1 MESYETGEYHYDKQT
16 LLSEHEL
23 LLTRT
28 QTNTIDSS
36 IQTIELQTSKL
47 IELNNLRA
55 IKISDLTPGHN
66 NANKLIYSTQ
76 ITPIAIAE
84 VIYFI
89 IEDEYSNVC
98 RVSIPA
104 NVDTVHLVK
113 GVRLAFSNPIYKM
126 AFDGRYSLVVHNTSN
141 ISLLPFESF
150 AQLKSEKPPTNS
162 NDIQYQNKEILNTNA
177 DNTTSEQGD
186 TKLEINNEI
195 ETNQPNC
202 SMLSSLENNEID
214 LLSMQINPVE
224 SLLQQLDQEQ
234 QEEAD
239 ITSTSIYL
247 GQSSK
252 IASEGDGFNFSQF
265 GKRLFTEGRY
275 LQAIVQYTCA
285 IHADTNNAVF
295 YSNRAQCYSK
305 IGEFENALTDFKRAT
320 QLDPE
325 SFKCQYLVALTW
337 SRIGN
342 HNLSLDLLRK
352 IKPKNSGDSQLVR
365 EIIKE
370 EEKFT
375 ENIKGK
381 FDFIAMRRDETKQ
394 NKIGEFI
401 GPIQIL
407 PSPKHGRG
415 LFTTR
420 RVKKGENLC
429 VVKAIE
435 LLDTNLSNCGCD
447 NCRKKTIKNAPLKE
461 SLFAKVV
468 ECARKSKL
476 TTARLVSLCDTS
488 IKKVN
493 IGLYS
498 SCGHEFA
505 KNFDTSLY
513 PVDKLQTLVEDNLYL
528 ELDHFDPAGVFHSP
542 NVFPSNSLFPK
553 DISLESFSL
562 EAFTSRFQ
570 LSKPLSPM
578 VPFFSGVWLLPSFI
592 NHSCMPNAYKIFIR
606 DVCIVRAI
614 TDIPE
619 GEEVFASYCRLSLF
633 TSTPVRHEFLGF
645 KCECNYCE
653 FEKKSHVMKINSEIF
668 SMYQYL
674 QTFDNIPHCVKNSA
688 VRRRDTKQFTREIWL
703 DIKNKIILF
712 AKQLKLNKKD
722 EFFSMP
728 FQSIVFALMRMNV
741 CRADAFE
748 LFLEAEPYIS
758 IFEPETYVLCWY
770 YFSMFF
776 CTDLRCAEDI
786 RYAIADKKL
795 HEIQDVF
802 T

>member
-1 MESYETGEYHYDKQT
+1 MASYETGEYHYDKQT

-76 ITPIAIAE
+76 ITPIATAE

-113 GVRLAFSNPIYKM
+113 GVRLAFSNPNYKM

-141 ISLLPFESF
+141 ISLLQFDSF
-150 AQLKSEKPPTNS
+150 AQLKSETGFPSSRHSHDK
-162 NDIQYQNKEILNTNA
+162 INKISTTEGNNMNEIGNA
-177 DNTTSEQGD
+177 ESEQISTTLNED
-186 TKLEINNEI
+186 EIDSTNNQLRSVI
-195 ETNQPNC
+195 
-202 SMLSSLENNEID
+202 ENNQTD
-214 LLSMQINPVE
+214 VQSKLLN
-224 SLLQQLDQEQ
+224 QEQ
-234 QEEAD
+234 QEQEER
-239 ITSTSIYL
+239 TVTKPSIYL
-247 GQSSK
+247 SQIVDRAGGDSSRIGSK
-252 IASEGDGFNFSQF
+252 
-265 GKRLFTEGRY
+265 LFKEGRY
-275 LQAIVQYTCA
+275 TNAIVQCTCA
-285 IHADTNNAVF
+285 ILANSKSAMF
-295 YSNRAQCYSK
+295 YSNRGLCYLK
-305 IGEFENALTDFKRAT
+305 IGELEYALTDFKRAT

-325 SFKCQYLVALTW
+325 SFNCQYLVALTW
-337 SRIGN
+337 SKIGN

-352 IKPKNSGDSQLVR
+352 IKPKNNTDIYEL
-365 EIIKE
+365 EKIIKE

-758 IFEPETYVLCWY
+758 IFEPETYLLCWY

>member
-162 NDIQYQNKEILNTNA
+162 NYIQYQNKEILNTNA

-195 ETNQPNC
+195 
-202 SMLSSLENNEID
+202 D
-214 LLSMQINPVE
+214 LFSMQINPVE

-234 QEEAD
+234 QEETD

-247 GQSSK
+247 CQSSK

-325 SFKCQYLVALTW
+325 SFKYQYLVALTW

-365 EIIKE
+365 KIIKE
-370 EEKFT
+370 EENFT
-375 ENIKGK
+375 GNIKGK
-381 FDFIAMRRDETKQ
+381 FDFIAMRRNETKQ

-461 SLFAKVV
+461 SLFTKVV

-513 PVDKLQTLVEDNLYL
+513 PVDKLQTLVEDSLYL
-528 ELDHFDPAGVFHSP
+528 ELDHFDPGSYFLHFAKTFLPEVNF
-542 NVFPSNSLFPK
+542 
-553 DISLESFSL
+553 
-562 EAFTSRFQ
+562 R
-570 LSKPLSPM
+570 M
-578 VPFFSGVWLLPSFI
+578 VNFLAGVWLLPSFI
-592 NHSCMPNAYKIFIR
+592 NHSCIPNAYKIYIG
-606 DVCIVRAI
+606 DLCIVRAI
-614 TDIPE
+614 ADIPV
-619 GEEVFASYCRLSLF
+619 GKEVFTSYCRLSLF
-633 TSTPVRHEFLGF
+633 PKVLGRHYFLGF
-645 KCECNYCE
+645 HCTCRLCK
-653 FEKKSHVMKINSEIF
+653 FETKAEVIEVHSKILSL
-668 SMYQYL
+668 YDYL
-674 QTFDNIPHCVKNSA
+674 KTFDEAPVCTCILNLALQPKP
-688 VRRRDTKQFTREIWL
+688 KEPFTREIWL
-703 DIKNKIILF
+703 DIKRKIFIF
-712 AKQLKLNKKD
+712 ADQLKLVQG
-722 EFFSMP
+722 EFMSEQ
-728 FQSIVFALMRMNV
+728 FQASVICLLRLSICVD
-741 CRADAFE
+741 DAME
-748 LFLEAEPYIS
+748 LFLEAEHYFS
-758 IFEPETYVLCWY
+758 HFEPESFVKFWIL
-770 YFSMFF
+770 SMGFHMHSSTQYQLDPRF
-776 CTDLRCAEDI
+776 QHIE
-786 RYAIADKKL
+786 
-795 HEIQDVF
+795 QDFPEVRELF